1 MNNYKHATLS
11 AIKDALNRWEARHLS
26 PMAALNSQ
34 GFRRQPEAQLQGGYR
49 QDFSVDVDR
58 ILHSLAYSRYID
70 KTQVF
75 YLIKNDHITHRV
87 LHVQLVSKIARTI
100 GRFLGLN
107 EDLIEAIALGHDIGH
122 APFGHDG
129 ERFLSE
135 ICRDHDIGFFL
146 HNVQSVQF
154 LDKVERKGR
163 GWNLCLQTLDGI
175 LCHDGEVHE
184 AKLQPENYKTFEK
197 LDKQLIAKKK
207 YPSKSLVPMTL
218 EGCVVRMADTISYIG
233 RDIEDAVRM
242 NLVQRSDL
250 PAECAKRLGTTN
262 GTIVFNLVT
271 DVIQNSSGN
280 PYTAFSPEVSEA
292 LKELKNFNLERIYL
306 NPKIKKHT
314 QAIQKLFKMLF
325 EKYLDD
331 IEQNNP
337 SSAIFNQFLDG
348 MSEEYLKG
356 HNHAEIVRDF
366 ISGMTDQYFLS
377 QFPESL
383 RPQVQRM

>member
-1 MNNYKHATLS
+1 
-11 AIKDALNRWEARHLS
+11 
-26 PMAALNSQ
+26 
-34 GFRRQPEAQLQGGYR
+34 
-49 QDFSVDVDR
+49 
-58 ILHSLAYSRYID
+58 
-70 KTQVF
+70 
-75 YLIKNDHITHRV
+75 
-87 LHVQLVSKIARTI
+87 
-100 GRFLGLN
+100 
-107 EDLIEAIALGHDIGH
+107 
-122 APFGHDG
+122 
-129 ERFLSE
+129 
-135 ICRDHDIGFFL
+135 
-146 HNVQSVQF
+146 
-154 LDKVERKGR
+154 
-163 GWNLCLQTLDGI
+163 
-175 LCHDGEVHE
+175 
-184 AKLQPENYKTFEK
+184 
-197 LDKQLIAKKK
+197 
-207 YPSKSLVPMTL
+207 
-218 EGCVVRMADTISYIG
+218 
-233 RDIEDAVRM
+233 M